1 MIRKSYVMLA
11 LICLPLI
18 MAHVSSANAVNWK
31 ESAEIAGLFRS
42 SGLDG
47 TFVLY
52 DVLNNTYIGYN
63 QERAETRFIPAST
76 FKIPNSLIGLSVD
89 TVKNA
94 DDVLP
99 YKPVSKPFSKA
110 WEKDMGLREAIVVSN
125 VPIYQE
131 LARRIGLERMQKN
144 ISKLNYGNNDIG
156 QVVDMF
162 WLRGPLKISA
172 VEQTQFLA
180 KLAQGQLPFPETAQ
194 ASVRE
199 ITRID
204 YGPNWSLHA
213 KTGWQNGPG
222 PGIGWWVGWVQKG
235 GRIFPFAIN
244 IDIQKE
250 TDAAKRIEIGKAALK
265 VLEIL

>member
-1 MIRKSYVMLA
+1 
-11 LICLPLI
+11 
-18 MAHVSSANAVNWK
+18 
-31 ESAEIAGLFRS
+31 
-42 SGLDG
+42 
-47 TFVLY
+47 
-52 DVLNNTYIGYN
+52 
-63 QERAETRFIPAST
+63 
-76 FKIPNSLIGLSVD
+76 
-89 TVKNA
+89 
-94 DDVLP
+94 
-99 YKPVSKPFSKA
+99 
-110 WEKDMGLREAIVVSN
+110 MGLREAIVVSN